1 MRFHYHMYWLERF
14 TSVNIIRIQEF
25 IEDYLKMKSVKDV
38 LKQISEG
45 EIIFLVHT
53 ETNIF
58 EELASSK

>member
-1 MRFHYHMYWLERF
+1 
-14 TSVNIIRIQEF
+14 
-25 IEDYLKMKSVKDV
+25 MKSVKDV